1 MAENKMEMD
10 PEVLRTTARKVE
22 TSAGDVRK
30 ELKRFTSVIEGL
42 SSTWSSEVKDRFL
55 QNYQKDRAALLEMAE
70 QYTEVA
76 EGLLG
81 IADELEQTE
90 EEISSQ
96 IRCSGKELMLYQTLQ
111 GGGIWQEMEPA
122 GSIQRNFAGAVQ
134 EITSIKKSIAANTDA
149 TYAIFRKLQD
159 SYAGESADDIYAVA
173 GQLRK
178 SSGAIITMLGNYE
191 RVLKELAG
199 VYEDTEKTVSRNAG
213 RLKFGG
219 MR

>member
-1 MAENKMEMD
+1 MSKIHLEIEIPGNAKTYEFVLDDRMKIGTAKEQIKKQIAELEGHDLFAGLDNIVFGSLELEGLIQDNETFREVGIKNGSRECIHGSSTAKTDAVKSSGVHQQEQEESMAENKMEMD

-96 IRCSGKELMLYQTLQ
+96 IR
-111 GGGIWQEMEPA
+111 A
-122 GSIQRNFAGAVQ
+122 AA
-134 EITSIKKSIAANTDA
+134 KS
-149 TYAIFRKLQD
+149 
-159 SYAGESADDIYAVA
+159 
-173 GQLRK
+173 
-178 SSGAIITMLGNYE
+178 
-191 RVLKELAG
+191 
-199 VYEDTEKTVSRNAG
+199 
-213 RLKFGG
+213 
-219 MR
+219 